1 MPHFYAIQHVASGEL
16 MPVLKNGRG
25 YTHWNP
31 GSPLWYS
38 DCSTNTPRLFTT
50 LKHAKG
56 SVARW
61 AGYRLKVLTSVGILG
76 QRVWADSPDAVVR
89 RSRDLRIVSAQVSIS
104 GELYHA

>member
-1 MPHFYAIQHVASGEL
+1 MPA
-16 MPVLKNGRG
+16 LKNGRG

-31 GSPLWYS
+31 GSDLWYPE
-38 DCSTNTPRLFTT
+38 CSTGTPRLFHT

-76 QRVWADSPDAVVR
+76 PGIWVDSPTAVIR
-89 RSRDLRIVSAQVSIS
+89 HSSELRIVSVHVSIS
-104 GELYHA
+104 GELHHA